1 MGMKRLLALALAL
14 CLCLSILPGAAWET
28 TSGTI
33 GESHVS
39 WSFDEASGRLTISGS
54 GGCEAFENAEDQP
67 WAALRTE
74 IREVWFYDQA
84 DLAIENLAY
93 WFTDCVN
100 LTLAEVPYTTSIIGE
115 AAFAGCPSL
124 VRILLYYNDEQAF
137 TIAPG
142 AFYTDTAAE
151 IGIYYP
157 AQCES
162 VSAKLAA
169 LDWEAENRTVTW
181 YDVYTAMA
189 IPYCYEGGNAHQGD
203 FFNKHWITSCK
214 YSVSCK
220 WCGAYLGEYEQHSY
234 VYGVCERCGKTNGSS
249 SGGGGGTSCSHTST
263 RMVYTPYSETQHS
276 YEKLCNSCGDSLGTG
291 KEAHVDDNQ
300 DNICD
305 RCAYEMTRFSV
316 TVPTS
321 LQIAMSPDG
330 DVTTA
335 DVGAIVNRSTGAV
348 KVSSLQVE
356 TVNGWTLVPYGTDM
370 AHQKVDAKVIGFS
383 IAGTQTQKTGTTES
397 LTLDSRWT
405 IPQDGSLALPYDAV
419 VSACSQPVREQV
431 ITLVFVLEW
440 A

>member
-1 MGMKRLLALALAL
+1 MKNKRILALALAL

-39 WSFDEASGRLTISGS
+39 WSFDETSGRLTISGS
-54 GGCEAFENAEDQP
+54 GGCEAFTSPEDQP
-67 WAALRTE
+67 WAALRDE

-100 LTLAEVPYTTSIIGE
+100 LTMAEVPYTTKMIGE
-115 AAFAGCPSL
+115 GAFAGCSSL
-124 VRILLYYNDEQAF
+124 VRLMLYYSSGEDF
-137 TIAPG
+137 TIDPG
-142 AFYTDTAAE
+142 AFRVEEVVETA
-151 IGIYYP
+151 ICYP
-157 AQCES
+157 SQNES
-162 VSAKLAA
+162 VGLALA
-169 LDWEAENRTVTW
+169 GYDWEAENRTVSW
-181 YDVYTAMA
+181 YDVYGAM
-189 IPYCYEGGNAHQGD
+189 PLLYCYEGGSAHQGD
-203 FFNKHWITSCK
+203 YFNKVWVDSCR
-214 YSVSCK
+214 YNIYCK
-220 WCGAYLGEYEQHSY
+220 WCGQYLSTQLSHTY
-234 VYGVCERCGKTNGSS
+234 VDGVCSKCGAKKGGSS
-249 SGGGGGTSCSHTST
+249 GGGTSCSHTSSRT
-263 RMVYTPYSETQHS
+263 TYTPYNETKHE
-276 YEKLCNSCGDSLGTG
+276 YKKVCNSCGDTLSTG

-321 LQIAMSPDG
+321 LQIAMGPDG
-330 DVTTA
+330 NVTTA
-335 DVGAIVNRSTGAV
+335 DVGAIVNRSTGDV
-348 KVSSLQVE
+348 KVSSLQVK

-370 AHQKVDAKVIGFS
+370 AHQKVDAKIIGFS
-383 IAGTQTQKTGTTES
+383 IAGTQTQKTGTSES

-419 VSACSQPVREQV
+419 VSACSQPVQEQV
-431 ITLVFVLEW
+431 MTLVFVLEW

>member
-14 CLCLSILPGAAWET
+14 CLCLGILPGAAWET

-39 WSFDEASGRLTISGS
+39 WSFDETSGRLTISGS
-54 GGCEAFENAEDQP
+54 GGCEAFESAEDQP
-67 WAALRTE
+67 WAALRDE

-100 LTLAEVPYTTSIIGE
+100 LTMAEVPYTTSVIGE
-115 AAFAGCPSL
+115 GAFAGCSSL
-124 VRILLYYNDEQAF
+124 VRLMLYYSSGEDF
-137 TIAPG
+137 TIDPG
-142 AFYTDTAAE
+142 AFRVDEVVETA
-151 IGIYYP
+151 ICYP
-157 AQCES
+157 SQNES
-162 VSAKLAA
+162 VGLALA
-169 LDWEAENRTVTW
+169 GYDWEAENRTVSW
-181 YDVYTAMA
+181 YDVYGAM
-189 IPYCYEGGNAHQGD
+189 PLLYCYEGGSAHQGD
-203 FFNKHWITSCK
+203 YFNKVWVDSCR
-214 YSVSCK
+214 YNIYCK
-220 WCGAYLGEYEQHSY
+220 WCGQYLSTQLSHTY
-234 VYGVCERCGKTNGSS
+234 VDGVCSKCGAKKGGSS
-249 SGGGGGTSCSHTST
+249 GGGTSCSHTSSRT
-263 RMVYTPYSETQHS
+263 TYTPYNETKHE
-276 YEKLCNSCGDSLGTG
+276 YKKVCNSCGDTLSTG

-321 LQIAMSPDG
+321 LQIAMSPEG

-348 KVSSLQVE
+348 KVSSLQVK

-370 AHQKVDAKVIGFS
+370 AHQKVDSKVIGFS
-383 IAGTQTQKTGTTES
+383 IAGTQTRKAGTTES

-431 ITLVFVLEW
+431 MTLVFILEW

>member
-14 CLCLSILPGAAWET
+14 CLCLGILPGAAWET

-39 WSFDEASGRLTISGS
+39 WSFDETSGRLTISGS
-54 GGCEAFENAEDQP
+54 GGCEAFESAEDQP
-67 WAALRTE
+67 WAALRDE

-100 LTLAEVPYTTSIIGE
+100 LTMAEVPYTTSVIGE
-115 AAFAGCPSL
+115 GAFAGCSSL
-124 VRILLYYNDEQAF
+124 VRLMLYYSSGEDF
-137 TIAPG
+137 TIDPG
-142 AFYTDTAAE
+142 AFRVDEVVETA
-151 IGIYYP
+151 ICYP
-157 AQCES
+157 SQNES
-162 VSAKLAA
+162 VGLALA
-169 LDWEAENRTVTW
+169 GYDWEAENRTVSW
-181 YDVYTAMA
+181 YDVYGAM
-189 IPYCYEGGNAHQGD
+189 PLLYCYEGGSAHQGD
-203 FFNKHWITSCK
+203 YFNKVWVDSCR
-214 YSVSCK
+214 YNIYCK
-220 WCGAYLGEYEQHSY
+220 WCGQYLSTQLSHTY
-234 VYGVCERCGKTNGSS
+234 VDGVCSKCGAKKGGSS
-249 SGGGGGTSCSHTST
+249 GGGTSCSHTSSRT
-263 RMVYTPYSETQHS
+263 TYTPYNETKHE
-276 YEKLCNSCGDSLGTG
+276 YKKVCNSCGDTLSTG

-330 DVTTA
+330 NITTA
-335 DVGAIVNRSTGAV
+335 DVGAIVNRSTRAV
-348 KVSSLQVE
+348 KVSSLQVK

-370 AHQKVDAKVIGFS
+370 AHQKVDAKIIGFS
-383 IAGTQTQKTGTTES
+383 IAGTQTRKTGTTES

-419 VSACSQPVREQV
+419 VSACSQPVQEQV
-431 ITLVFVLEW
+431 MTLVFVLEW

>member
-1 MGMKRLLALALAL
+1 MKYKRILALALAV

-39 WSFDEASGRLTISGS
+39 WSVDETSGRLTISGS
-54 GGCEAFENAEDQP
+54 GGCETFESAEDQP

-100 LTLAEVPYTTSIIGE
+100 LTMAEVPYTTSAIGE
-115 AAFAGCPSL
+115 AAFAGCSSL
-124 VRILLYYNDEQAF
+124 VRLMLYYSSDDF
-137 TIAPG
+137 TIDPE
-142 AFYTDTAAE
+142 AFRVDEVVETA
-151 IGIYYP
+151 ICYP
-157 AQCES
+157 SQNES
-162 VSAKLAA
+162 VGLALA
-169 LDWEAENRTVTW
+169 GYDWEAENRTVNW
-181 YDVYTAMA
+181 YDVYGAV
-189 IPYCYEGGNAHQGD
+189 PLLYCYEGGSAHQGD
-203 FFNKHWITSCK
+203 YFNKVWVDSCR
-214 YSVSCK
+214 YNIYCK
-220 WCGAYLGEYEQHSY
+220 WCSQYLGQYLSHSF
-234 VYGVCERCGKTNGSS
+234 VNGVCTKCGKTNGSS
-249 SGGGGGTSCSHTST
+249 GGGGDTSCSHTST

-276 YEKLCNSCGDSLGTG
+276 YEKKCSRCGDTLSTG

-321 LQIAMSPDG
+321 LQIAMGPDG

-348 KVSSLQVE
+348 KVSSLQVK

-370 AHQKVDAKVIGFS
+370 AHQKVDAKIIGFS

-419 VSACSQPVREQV
+419 VSACSQPVQEQV
-431 ITLVFVLEW
+431 MTLVFVLEW

>member
-1 MGMKRLLALALAL
+1 MKYKRILALVLAV

-39 WSFDEASGRLTISGS
+39 WSFDETSGRLTISGS
-54 GGCEAFENAEDQP
+54 GGCEVFESAEDQP
-67 WAALRTE
+67 WAALRDE
-74 IREVWFYDQA
+74 IQEVWFYDQA

-100 LTLAEVPYTTSIIGE
+100 LTMAEVPYTTSAIGE
-115 AAFAGCPSL
+115 AAFAGCSSL
-124 VRILLYYNDEQAF
+124 VRLMLYYSSDDF
-137 TIAPG
+137 TIDPG
-142 AFYTDTAAE
+142 AFRVDEVVETA
-151 IGIYYP
+151 ICYP
-157 AQCES
+157 SQNES
-162 VSAKLAA
+162 VGLALA
-169 LDWEAENRTVTW
+169 GYDWEAENRTVNW
-181 YDVYTAMA
+181 YDVYGAV
-189 IPYCYEGGNAHQGD
+189 PLLYCYEGGSAHQGD
-203 FFNKHWITSCK
+203 YFNKVWVDSCR
-214 YSVSCK
+214 YNIYCK
-220 WCGAYLGEYEQHSY
+220 WCSQYLGQYLSHSF
-234 VYGVCERCGKTNGSS
+234 VNGVCTKCGKTNGS

-276 YEKLCNSCGDSLGTG
+276 YEKKCNSCGDTLSTG

-348 KVSSLQVE
+348 KVSSLQIQA
-356 TVNGWTLVPYGTDM
+356 VNGWTLVPYGTDM
-370 AHQKVDAKVIGFS
+370 AHQKVDAKIIGFS
-383 IAGTQTQKTGTTES
+383 IAGTQTRKTGTTES

-419 VSACSQPVREQV
+419 VSACSQPVQEQV
-431 ITLVFVLEW
+431 VTLVFVLEW

>member
-1 MGMKRLLALALAL
+1 MKYKRILALALAV

-39 WSFDEASGRLTISGS
+39 WSVDETSGRLTISGS
-54 GGCEAFENAEDQP
+54 GGCETFESAEDQP

-100 LTLAEVPYTTSIIGE
+100 LTMAEVPYTTKIIGE
-115 AAFAGCPSL
+115 GAFAGCSSIARL
-124 VRILLYYNDEQAF
+124 MLYYSSGEDF
-137 TIAPG
+137 TIDPG
-142 AFYTDTAAE
+142 AFRVDGVVETA
-151 IGIYYP
+151 ICYP
-157 AQCES
+157 SQNES
-162 VSAKLAA
+162 VGLVLAGY
-169 LDWEAENRTVTW
+169 DWETENRSVSW
-181 YDVYTAMA
+181 YDVYGAV
-189 IPYCYEGGNAHQGD
+189 PLLYCYEGGSAHQGD
-203 FFNKHWITSCK
+203 YFNKVWVDSCR
-214 YSVSCK
+214 YNIYCK
-220 WCGAYLGEYEQHSY
+220 WCGQYLSTQLSHTY
-234 VYGVCERCGKTNGSS
+234 VDGVCSKCGAKKGGSS
-249 SGGGGGTSCSHTST
+249 GGGTSCSHTSSRT
-263 RMVYTPYSETQHS
+263 TYTPYNETKHE
-276 YEKLCNSCGDSLGTG
+276 YKKVCNSCGDTLSTG

-321 LQIAMSPDG
+321 LQIAMSPEG

-348 KVSSLQVE
+348 KVSSLQVK

-370 AHQKVDAKVIGFS
+370 AHQKVDSKVIGFS
-383 IAGTQTQKTGTTES
+383 IAGTQTRKAGTTES

-419 VSACSQPVREQV
+419 VSACSQPVQEQV
-431 ITLVFVLEW
+431 MTLVFILEW

>member
-28 TSGTI
+28 TSSTI

-39 WSFDEASGRLTISGS
+39 WSFDTRYLRVTISGS
-54 GGCEAFENAEDQP
+54 GGCEAFESAKDQP

-84 DLAIENLAY
+84 DLDIENLAY

-100 LTLAEVPYTTSIIGE
+100 LTMAEVPYTTKMIGE
-115 AAFAGCPSL
+115 GAFAGCSSL
-124 VRILLYYNDEQAF
+124 ERLMLYYSSGEDFA
-137 TIAPG
+137 IDPG
-142 AFYTDTAAE
+142 AFRVDEIVETA
-151 IGIYYP
+151 ICYP
-157 AQCES
+157 SQNES
-162 VSAKLAA
+162 VGLALA
-169 LDWEAENRTVTW
+169 GYDWEAENRSVSW
-181 YDVYTAMA
+181 YDVYGAV
-189 IPYCYEGGNAHQGD
+189 PLLYCYEGGSAHQGD
-203 FFNKHWITSCK
+203 YFNKVWVDSCR
-214 YSVSCK
+214 YNIYCK
-220 WCGAYLGEYEQHSY
+220 WCGQYLGQYLSHSF
-234 VYGVCERCGKTNGSS
+234 VNGVCTKCGKTNGSS
-249 SGGGGGTSCSHTST
+249 SGGGSTSCSHTST

-276 YEKLCNSCGDSLGTG
+276 YEKLCNSCGDSLSTG

-305 RCAYEMTRFSV
+305 RCAYEMTRFTV

-335 DVGAIVNRSTGAV
+335 DVGTIVNRSTGAV
-348 KVSSLQVE
+348 KVSSLQVK

-370 AHQKVDAKVIGFS
+370 AHQKVDAKIIGFS
-383 IAGTQTQKTGTTES
+383 IAGTQTRKTGTTEA

-419 VSACSQPVREQV
+419 VSACSQPVQEQV
-431 ITLVFVLEW
+431 MTLVFVLEW

>member
-14 CLCLSILPGAAWET
+14 CLCLGILPGAAWET

-39 WSFDEASGRLTISGS
+39 WSFDETSGRLTISGS
-54 GGCEAFENAEDQP
+54 GGCEAFESAEDQP
-67 WAALRTE
+67 WAALRDE

-100 LTLAEVPYTTSIIGE
+100 LTMAEVPYTTSVIGE
-115 AAFAGCPSL
+115 GAFAGCSSL
-124 VRILLYYNDEQAF
+124 VRLMLYYSSGEDF
-137 TIAPG
+137 TIDPG
-142 AFYTDTAAE
+142 AFRVDEVVETA
-151 IGIYYP
+151 ICYP
-157 AQCES
+157 SQNES
-162 VSAKLAA
+162 VGLALA
-169 LDWEAENRTVTW
+169 GYDWEAENRTVSW
-181 YDVYTAMA
+181 YDVYGAM
-189 IPYCYEGGNAHQGD
+189 PLLYCYEGGSAHQGD
-203 FFNKHWITSCK
+203 YFNKVWVDSCR
-214 YSVSCK
+214 YNIYCK
-220 WCGAYLGEYEQHSY
+220 WCGQYLSTQLSHTY
-234 VYGVCERCGKTNGSS
+234 VDGVCSKCGAKKGGSS
-249 SGGGGGTSCSHTST
+249 GGGTSCSHTSSRT
-263 RMVYTPYSETQHS
+263 TYTPYNETKHE
-276 YEKLCNSCGDSLGTG
+276 YKKVCNSCGDTLSTG

-330 DVTTA
+330 NITTA
-335 DVGAIVNRSTGAV
+335 DVGAIVNRSTRAV
-348 KVSSLQVE
+348 KVSSLQVK

-370 AHQKVDAKVIGFS
+370 AHQKVDAKIIGFS
-383 IAGTQTQKTGTTES
+383 IAGTRTQKTGTTES

-419 VSACSQPVREQV
+419 VSACSQPVQEQV
-431 ITLVFVLEW
+431 MTLVFVLEW

>member
-1 MGMKRLLALALAL
+1 MKYKRILALALAL

-39 WSFDEASGRLTISGS
+39 WSFDETSGRLTISGS
-54 GGCEAFENAEDQP
+54 GGCETFESAEDQP

-100 LTLAEVPYTTSIIGE
+100 LTMAEVPYTTSAIGE
-115 AAFAGCPSL
+115 AAFAGCSSL
-124 VRILLYYNDEQAF
+124 VRLMLYYSSDDF
-137 TIAPG
+137 TIDPG
-142 AFYTDTAAE
+142 AFRVDEVVETA
-151 IGIYYP
+151 ICYP
-157 AQCES
+157 SQNES
-162 VSAKLAA
+162 VGLALA
-169 LDWEAENRTVTW
+169 GYDWEAENRTVNW
-181 YDVYTAMA
+181 YDVYGAV
-189 IPYCYEGGNAHQGD
+189 PLLYCYEGGSAHQGD
-203 FFNKHWITSCK
+203 YFNKVWVDSCR
-214 YSVSCK
+214 YNIYCK
-220 WCGAYLGEYEQHSY
+220 WCSQYLGQYLSHSF
-234 VYGVCERCGKTNGSS
+234 VNGVCTKCGKTNGSS
-249 SGGGGGTSCSHTST
+249 GGGGDTSCSHTST

-276 YEKLCNSCGDSLGTG
+276 YEKKCSRCGDTLSTG

-348 KVSSLQVE
+348 KVSSLQVK

-370 AHQKVDAKVIGFS
+370 AHQKVDAKIIGFS

-419 VSACSQPVREQV
+419 VSACSQPVQEQV
-431 ITLVFVLEW
+431 VTLVFVLEW

>member
-1 MGMKRLLALALAL
+1 MKYKRILALVLAV

-39 WSFDEASGRLTISGS
+39 WSFDETSGRLTISGS
-54 GGCEAFENAEDQP
+54 GGCEAFTSPEDQP
-67 WAALRTE
+67 WAALRDE

-100 LTLAEVPYTTSIIGE
+100 LTMAEVPYTTKMIGE
-115 AAFAGCPSL
+115 GAFAGCSSL
-124 VRILLYYNDEQAF
+124 VRLMLYYSSGEDF
-137 TIAPG
+137 TIDPG
-142 AFYTDTAAE
+142 AFRVEEVVETA
-151 IGIYYP
+151 ICYP
-157 AQCES
+157 SQNES
-162 VSAKLAA
+162 VGLALA
-169 LDWEAENRTVTW
+169 GYDWEAENRTVSW
-181 YDVYTAMA
+181 YDVYGAV
-189 IPYCYEGGNAHQGD
+189 PLLYCYEGGSAHQGD
-203 FFNKHWITSCK
+203 YFNKVWVDSCR
-214 YSVSCK
+214 YNIYCK
-220 WCGAYLGEYEQHSY
+220 WCGQYLSTQLSHTY
-234 VYGVCERCGKTNGSS
+234 VDGVCSKCGAKKGGSS
-249 SGGGGGTSCSHTST
+249 GGGTSCSHTSSRT
-263 RMVYTPYSETQHS
+263 TYTPYNETKHE
-276 YEKLCNSCGDSLGTG
+276 YKKVCNSCGDTLSTG

-335 DVGAIVNRSTGAV
+335 DVGAIFNRSTGAV
-348 KVSSLQVE
+348 KVSSLQIQA
-356 TVNGWTLVPYGTDM
+356 VNGWTLVPYGTDM
-370 AHQKVDAKVIGFS
+370 AHQKVDAKIIGFS
-383 IAGTQTQKTGTTES
+383 IAGTQTQKTGTSES

-419 VSACSQPVREQV
+419 VSACSQPVQEQV
-431 ITLVFVLEW
+431 MTLVFVLEW

>member
-1 MGMKRLLALALAL
+1 MKYKRILALALAV

-39 WSFDEASGRLTISGS
+39 WSVDETSGRLTISGS
-54 GGCEAFENAEDQP
+54 GGCETFESAEDQP

-100 LTLAEVPYTTSIIGE
+100 LTMAEVPYTTSAIGE
-115 AAFAGCPSL
+115 AAFAGCSSL
-124 VRILLYYNDEQAF
+124 VRLMLYYSSDDF
-137 TIAPG
+137 TIDPE
-142 AFYTDTAAE
+142 AFRVDEVVETA
-151 IGIYYP
+151 ICYP
-157 AQCES
+157 SQNES
-162 VSAKLAA
+162 VGLALA
-169 LDWEAENRTVTW
+169 GYDWEAENRTVNW
-181 YDVYTAMA
+181 YDVYGAV
-189 IPYCYEGGNAHQGD
+189 PLLYCYEGGSAHQGD
-203 FFNKHWITSCK
+203 YFNKVWVDSCR
-214 YSVSCK
+214 YNIYCK
-220 WCGAYLGEYEQHSY
+220 WCSQYLGQYLSHSF
-234 VYGVCERCGKTNGSS
+234 VNGVCTKCGKTNGSS
-249 SGGGGGTSCSHTST
+249 GGGGDTSCSHTST

-276 YEKLCNSCGDSLGTG
+276 YEKKCSRCGDTLSTG

-348 KVSSLQVE
+348 KVSSLQVK

-370 AHQKVDAKVIGFS
+370 AHQKVDAKIIGFS

-419 VSACSQPVREQV
+419 VSACSQPVQEQV
-431 ITLVFVLEW
+431 MTLVFVLEW

>member
-1 MGMKRLLALALAL
+1 MGMKRLLALAVAL

-39 WSFDEASGRLTISGS
+39 WNFDETSGRLTISGS
-54 GGCEAFENAEDQP
+54 GGCEAFTSPEDQP
-67 WAALRTE
+67 WAALRGE

-100 LTLAEVPYTTSIIGE
+100 LTMAEVPYTTKIIGE
-115 AAFAGCPSL
+115 GAFAGCSSIARL
-124 VRILLYYNDEQAF
+124 MLYYSSGEDF
-137 TIAPG
+137 TIDPG
-142 AFYTDTAAE
+142 AFRVDGVVETA
-151 IGIYYP
+151 ICYP
-157 AQCES
+157 SQNES
-162 VSAKLAA
+162 VGLVLAGY
-169 LDWEAENRTVTW
+169 DWETENRSVSW
-181 YDVYTAMA
+181 YDVYGAV
-189 IPYCYEGGNAHQGD
+189 PLLYCYEGGSAHQGD
-203 FFNKHWITSCK
+203 YFNKVWVDSCR
-214 YSVSCK
+214 YNIYCK
-220 WCGAYLGEYEQHSY
+220 WCGQYLSTQLSHTY
-234 VYGVCERCGKTNGSS
+234 VDGVCSKCGAKKGGSS
-249 SGGGGGTSCSHTST
+249 GGGTSCSHTSSRT
-263 RMVYTPYSETQHS
+263 TYTPYNETKHE
-276 YEKLCNSCGDSLGTG
+276 YKKVCNSCGDTLSTG

-321 LQIAMSPDG
+321 LQIAMSPEG

-348 KVSSLQVE
+348 KVSSLQVK

-370 AHQKVDAKVIGFS
+370 AHQKVDSKVIGFS
-383 IAGTQTQKTGTTES
+383 IAGTQTRKAGTTES

-419 VSACSQPVREQV
+419 VSACSQPVQEQV
-431 ITLVFVLEW
+431 MTLVFVLEW

>member
-1 MGMKRLLALALAL
+1 MGMKRLLALAVAL

-39 WSFDEASGRLTISGS
+39 WNFDETSGRLTISGS
-54 GGCEAFENAEDQP
+54 GGCEAFTSPEDQP
-67 WAALRTE
+67 WAALRGE

-100 LTLAEVPYTTSIIGE
+100 LTMAEVPYTTKIIGE
-115 AAFAGCPSL
+115 GAFAGCSSIARL
-124 VRILLYYNDEQAF
+124 MLYYSSGEDF
-137 TIAPG
+137 TIDPG
-142 AFYTDTAAE
+142 AFRVDGVVETA
-151 IGIYYP
+151 ICYP
-157 AQCES
+157 SQNES
-162 VSAKLAA
+162 VGLVLAGY
-169 LDWEAENRTVTW
+169 DWETENRSVSW
-181 YDVYTAMA
+181 YDVYGAV
-189 IPYCYEGGNAHQGD
+189 PLLYCYEGGSAHQGD
-203 FFNKHWITSCK
+203 YFNKVWVDSCR
-214 YSVSCK
+214 YNIYCK
-220 WCGAYLGEYEQHSY
+220 WCGQYLSTQLSHTY
-234 VYGVCERCGKTNGSS
+234 VDGVCSKCGAKKGGSS
-249 SGGGGGTSCSHTST
+249 GGGTSCSHTSSRT
-263 RMVYTPYSETQHS
+263 TYTPYNETKHE
-276 YEKLCNSCGDSLGTG
+276 YKKVCNSCGDTLSTG

-321 LQIAMSPDG
+321 LQIAMSPEG

-348 KVSSLQVE
+348 KVSSLQVK

-370 AHQKVDAKVIGFS
+370 AHQKVDSKVIGFS
-383 IAGTQTQKTGTTES
+383 IAGTQTRKAGTTES

-431 ITLVFVLEW
+431 MTLVFILEW

>member
-1 MGMKRLLALALAL
+1 MKYKRILALALAV

-39 WSFDEASGRLTISGS
+39 WSVDETSGRLTISGS
-54 GGCEAFENAEDQP
+54 GGCETFESAEDQP

-100 LTLAEVPYTTSIIGE
+100 LTMAEVPYTTSAIGE
-115 AAFAGCPSL
+115 AAFAGCSSL
-124 VRILLYYNDEQAF
+124 VRLMLYYSSDDF
-137 TIAPG
+137 TIDPG
-142 AFYTDTAAE
+142 AFRVDEVVETA
-151 IGIYYP
+151 ICYP
-157 AQCES
+157 SQNES
-162 VSAKLAA
+162 VGLALA
-169 LDWEAENRTVTW
+169 GYDWEAENRTVNW
-181 YDVYTAMA
+181 YDVYGAV
-189 IPYCYEGGNAHQGD
+189 PLLYCYEGGSAHQGD
-203 FFNKHWITSCK
+203 YFNKVWVDSCR
-214 YSVSCK
+214 YNIYCK
-220 WCGAYLGEYEQHSY
+220 WCSQYLGQYLSHSF
-234 VYGVCERCGKTNGSS
+234 VNGVCTKCGKTNGSS
-249 SGGGGGTSCSHTST
+249 GGGGDTSCSHTST

-276 YEKLCNSCGDSLGTG
+276 YEKKCSRCGDTLSTG

-348 KVSSLQVE
+348 KVSSLQVK

-370 AHQKVDAKVIGFS
+370 AHQKVDAKIIGFS
-383 IAGTQTQKTGTTES
+383 IAGTQTQKTGTSES

-405 IPQDGSLALPYDAV
+405 IPRDGRLALPYDAV
-419 VSACSQPVREQV
+419 VSACSQPVQEQV
-431 ITLVFVLEW
+431 MTLVFVLEW

>member
-39 WSFDEASGRLTISGS
+39 WSFDETSGRLTISGS
-54 GGCEAFENAEDQP
+54 GGCEVFTSPEDQP
-67 WAALRTE
+67 WAALRDE

-100 LTLAEVPYTTSIIGE
+100 LTMAEVPYTTKMIGE
-115 AAFAGCPSL
+115 GAFAGCSSL
-124 VRILLYYNDEQAF
+124 VRLMLYYSSGEDF
-137 TIAPG
+137 TIDPG
-142 AFYTDTAAE
+142 AFRVEEVVETA
-151 IGIYYP
+151 ICYP
-157 AQCES
+157 SQNES
-162 VSAKLAA
+162 VGLALA
-169 LDWEAENRTVTW
+169 GHDWEAENRTASW
-181 YDVYTAMA
+181 YDVYGAM
-189 IPYCYEGGNAHQGD
+189 PLLYCYEGGSAHQGD
-203 FFNKHWITSCK
+203 YFNKVWVDSCR
-214 YSVSCK
+214 YNIYCK
-220 WCGAYLGEYEQHSY
+220 WCSQYLGQYLSHSF
-234 VYGVCERCGKTNGSS
+234 VNGVCTKCGKTNGSS
-249 SGGGGGTSCSHTST
+249 GGGSTSCSHTST

-276 YEKLCNSCGDSLGTG
+276 YEKKCSRCGDTLSTG

-348 KVSSLQVE
+348 KVSSLQIQA
-356 TVNGWTLVPYGTDM
+356 VNGWTLVPYGTDM
-370 AHQKVDAKVIGFS
+370 AHQKVDAKIIGFS
-383 IAGTQTQKTGTTES
+383 IAGTQTRKTGTTES

-419 VSACSQPVREQV
+419 VSACSQPVQEQV
-431 ITLVFVLEW
+431 MTLVFVLEW

>member
-1 MGMKRLLALALAL
+1 MKYKRILALALAV

-39 WSFDEASGRLTISGS
+39 WSVDETSGRLTISGS
-54 GGCEAFENAEDQP
+54 GGCETFESAEDQP

-100 LTLAEVPYTTSIIGE
+100 LTMAEVPYTTSAIGE
-115 AAFAGCPSL
+115 AAFAGCSSL
-124 VRILLYYNDEQAF
+124 VRLMLYYSSDDF
-137 TIAPG
+137 TIDPG
-142 AFYTDTAAE
+142 AFRVDEVVETA
-151 IGIYYP
+151 ICYP
-157 AQCES
+157 SQNES
-162 VSAKLAA
+162 VGLALA
-169 LDWEAENRTVTW
+169 GYDWEAENRTVNW
-181 YDVYTAMA
+181 YDVYGAV
-189 IPYCYEGGNAHQGD
+189 PLLYCYEGGSAHQGD
-203 FFNKHWITSCK
+203 YFNKVWVDSCR
-214 YSVSCK
+214 YNIYCK
-220 WCGAYLGEYEQHSY
+220 WCSQYLGQYLSHSF
-234 VYGVCERCGKTNGSS
+234 VNGVCTKCGKTNGSS
-249 SGGGGGTSCSHTST
+249 GGGGDTSCSHTST

-276 YEKLCNSCGDSLGTG
+276 YEKKCSRCGDTLSTG

-348 KVSSLQVE
+348 KVSSLQVK

-370 AHQKVDAKVIGFS
+370 AHQKVDAKIIGFS

-419 VSACSQPVREQV
+419 VSACSQPVQEQV
-431 ITLVFVLEW
+431 VTLVFVLEW

>member
-1 MGMKRLLALALAL
+1 MKYKRILALALAL

-39 WSFDEASGRLTISGS
+39 WSFDETSGRLTISGS
-54 GGCEAFENAEDQP
+54 GGCEVFTRPEDQP

-100 LTLAEVPYTTSIIGE
+100 LTMAEVPYTTKMIGE
-115 AAFAGCPSL
+115 GAFAGCSSL
-124 VRILLYYNDEQAF
+124 VRLMLYYSSDDF
-137 TIAPG
+137 TIDPE
-142 AFYTDTAAE
+142 AFRVDEVVETA
-151 IGIYYP
+151 ICYP
-157 AQCES
+157 SQNES
-162 VSAKLAA
+162 VGLALA
-169 LDWEAENRTVTW
+169 GYDWEAENRTVNW
-181 YDVYTAMA
+181 YDVYGAV
-189 IPYCYEGGNAHQGD
+189 PLLYCYEGGSAHQGD
-203 FFNKHWITSCK
+203 YFNKVWVDSCR
-214 YSVSCK
+214 YNIYCK
-220 WCGAYLGEYEQHSY
+220 WCSQYLGQYLSHSF
-234 VYGVCERCGKTNGSS
+234 VNGVCTKCGKTNGSS
-249 SGGGGGTSCSHTST
+249 GGGGDTSCSHTST

-276 YEKLCNSCGDSLGTG
+276 YEKKCSRCGDTLSTG

-321 LQIAMSPDG
+321 LQIAMGPDG

-348 KVSSLQVE
+348 KVSSLQVK

-383 IAGTQTQKTGTTES
+383 IAGTQTRKTGATES

-419 VSACSQPVREQV
+419 VSACSQPVQEQV
-431 ITLVFVLEW
+431 MTLVFVLEW

>member
-1 MGMKRLLALALAL
+1 MKYKRILALVLAV

-39 WSFDEASGRLTISGS
+39 WNFDETSGRLTISGS
-54 GGCEAFENAEDQP
+54 GGCEAFTSPEDQP
-67 WAALRTE
+67 WAALRGE

-100 LTLAEVPYTTSIIGE
+100 LTMAEVPYTTKIIGE
-115 AAFAGCPSL
+115 GAFAGCSSIARL
-124 VRILLYYNDEQAF
+124 MLYYSSGEDF
-137 TIAPG
+137 TIDPG
-142 AFYTDTAAE
+142 AFRVDGVVETA
-151 IGIYYP
+151 ICYP
-157 AQCES
+157 SQNES
-162 VSAKLAA
+162 VGLVLAGY
-169 LDWEAENRTVTW
+169 DWETENRSVSW
-181 YDVYTAMA
+181 YDVYGAV
-189 IPYCYEGGNAHQGD
+189 PLLYCYEGGSAHQGD
-203 FFNKHWITSCK
+203 YFNKVWVDSCR
-214 YSVSCK
+214 YNIYCK
-220 WCGAYLGEYEQHSY
+220 WCGQYLSTQLSHTY
-234 VYGVCERCGKTNGSS
+234 VDGVCSKCGAKKGGSS
-249 SGGGGGTSCSHTST
+249 GGGTSCSHTSSRT
-263 RMVYTPYSETQHS
+263 TYTPYNETKHE
-276 YEKLCNSCGDSLGTG
+276 YKKVCNSCGDTLSTG

-321 LQIAMSPDG
+321 LQIAMSPEG

-348 KVSSLQVE
+348 KVSSLQVK

-370 AHQKVDAKVIGFS
+370 AHQKVDSKVIGFS
-383 IAGTQTQKTGTTES
+383 IAGTQTRKAGTTES

-419 VSACSQPVREQV
+419 VSACSQPVQEQV
-431 ITLVFVLEW
+431 MTLVFVLEW

>member
-1 MGMKRLLALALAL
+1 MSMKRLLALALAL

-39 WSFDEASGRLTISGS
+39 WSFDETSGRLTISGS
-54 GGCEAFENAEDQP
+54 GGCEAFESAEDQP

-100 LTLAEVPYTTSIIGE
+100 LTMAEVPYTTKMIGE
-115 AAFAGCPSL
+115 GAFAGCSSL
-124 VRILLYYNDEQAF
+124 VRLMLYYSSSEDF
-137 TIAPG
+137 TIDPG
-142 AFYTDTAAE
+142 AFRVDEVVETA
-151 IGIYYP
+151 ICYP
-157 AQCES
+157 SQNES
-162 VSAKLAA
+162 VGLALA
-169 LDWEAENRTVTW
+169 GYDWEAENRSVSW
-181 YDVYTAMA
+181 YDVYGAV
-189 IPYCYEGGNAHQGD
+189 PLLYCYEGGSAHQGD
-203 FFNKHWITSCK
+203 YFNKVWVDSCR
-214 YSVSCK
+214 YNIYCK
-220 WCGAYLGEYEQHSY
+220 WCGQYLGQYLSHSF
-234 VYGVCERCGKTNGSS
+234 VNGVCTKCGKTNGSS
-249 SGGGGGTSCSHTST
+249 SGGGSTSCSHTST

-276 YEKLCNSCGDSLGTG
+276 YEKKCSSCGDTLSTG

-348 KVSSLQVE
+348 KVSSLQIQA
-356 TVNGWTLVPYGTDM
+356 VNGWTLVPYGTDM
-370 AHQKVDAKVIGFS
+370 AHQKVDSKVIGFS
-383 IAGTQTQKTGTTES
+383 IAGTQTRKTGTTES

-405 IPQDGSLALPYDAV
+405 IPEDGSLALPYDAV
-419 VSACSQPVREQV
+419 VSACSQPVQEQV
-431 ITLVFVLEW
+431 MTLVFVLEW

>member
-1 MGMKRLLALALAL
+1 MKYKRILALALAL
-14 CLCLSILPGAAWET
+14 CLCLSVLPGAAWET

-39 WSFDEASGRLTISGS
+39 WSFDETSGRLTISGS
-54 GGCEAFENAEDQP
+54 GGCEAFESAEDQP

-100 LTLAEVPYTTSIIGE
+100 LTMAEVPYTTKMIGE
-115 AAFAGCPSL
+115 GAFAGCSSL
-124 VRILLYYNDEQAF
+124 VRLMLYYSSSEDF
-137 TIAPG
+137 TIDPG
-142 AFYTDTAAE
+142 AFRVDEVVETA
-151 IGIYYP
+151 ICYP
-157 AQCES
+157 SQNES
-162 VSAKLAA
+162 VGLALA
-169 LDWEAENRTVTW
+169 GYDWEAENRSVSW
-181 YDVYTAMA
+181 YDVYGAV
-189 IPYCYEGGNAHQGD
+189 PLLYCYEGGSAHQGD
-203 FFNKHWITSCK
+203 YFNKVWVDSCR
-214 YSVSCK
+214 YNIYCK
-220 WCGAYLGEYEQHSY
+220 WCGQYLGQYLSHSF
-234 VYGVCERCGKTNGSS
+234 VNGVCTKCGKTNGSS
-249 SGGGGGTSCSHTST
+249 SGGGSTSCSHTST

-276 YEKLCNSCGDSLGTG
+276 YEKKCSSCGDTLSTG

-348 KVSSLQVE
+348 KVSSLQIQA
-356 TVNGWTLVPYGTDM
+356 VNGWTLVPYGTDM
-370 AHQKVDAKVIGFS
+370 AHQKVDSKVIGFS
-383 IAGTQTQKTGTTES
+383 IAGTQTRKTGTTES

-405 IPQDGSLALPYDAV
+405 IPEDGSLALPYDAV
-419 VSACSQPVREQV
+419 VSACSQPVQEQV
-431 ITLVFVLEW
+431 MTLVFVLEW

>member
-1 MGMKRLLALALAL
+1 MKYKRILALALAV

-39 WSFDEASGRLTISGS
+39 WSVDETSGRLTISGS
-54 GGCEAFENAEDQP
+54 GGCETFESAEDQP

-100 LTLAEVPYTTSIIGE
+100 LTMAEVPYTTSAIGE
-115 AAFAGCPSL
+115 AAFAGCSSL
-124 VRILLYYNDEQAF
+124 VRLMLYYSSDDF
-137 TIAPG
+137 TIDPG
-142 AFYTDTAAE
+142 AFRVDEVVETA
-151 IGIYYP
+151 ICYP
-157 AQCES
+157 SQNES
-162 VSAKLAA
+162 VGLALA
-169 LDWEAENRTVTW
+169 GYDWEAENRTVNW
-181 YDVYTAMA
+181 YDVYGAV
-189 IPYCYEGGNAHQGD
+189 PLLYCYEGGSAHQGD
-203 FFNKHWITSCK
+203 YFNKVWVDSCR
-214 YSVSCK
+214 YNIYCK
-220 WCGAYLGEYEQHSY
+220 WCSQYLGQYLSHSF
-234 VYGVCERCGKTNGSS
+234 VNGVCTKCGKTNGSS
-249 SGGGGGTSCSHTST
+249 GGGGDTSCSHTST

-276 YEKLCNSCGDSLGTG
+276 YEKKCSRCGDTLSTG

-348 KVSSLQVE
+348 KVSSLQVK

-370 AHQKVDAKVIGFS
+370 AHQKVDAKIIGFS
-383 IAGTQTQKTGTTES
+383 IAGTQTRKTGTTES

-419 VSACSQPVREQV
+419 VSACSQPVQEQV
-431 ITLVFVLEW
+431 MTLVFVLEW

>member
-39 WSFDEASGRLTISGS
+39 WSFDETSGRLTISGS
-54 GGCEAFENAEDQP
+54 GGCEAFESAEDQP
-67 WAALRTE
+67 WAALRDE

-100 LTLAEVPYTTSIIGE
+100 LTMAEVPYTTSVIGE
-115 AAFAGCPSL
+115 GAFAGCSSL
-124 VRILLYYNDEQAF
+124 VRLMLYYSSGEDF
-137 TIAPG
+137 TIDPG
-142 AFYTDTAAE
+142 AFRVDEVVETA
-151 IGIYYP
+151 ICYP
-157 AQCES
+157 SQNES
-162 VSAKLAA
+162 VGLALA
-169 LDWEAENRTVTW
+169 GYDWEAENRTVSW
-181 YDVYTAMA
+181 YDVYGAM
-189 IPYCYEGGNAHQGD
+189 PLLYCYEGGSAHQGD
-203 FFNKHWITSCK
+203 YFNKVWVDSCR
-214 YSVSCK
+214 YNIYCK
-220 WCGAYLGEYEQHSY
+220 WCGQYLSTQLSHTY
-234 VYGVCERCGKTNGSS
+234 VDGVCSKCGAKKGGSS
-249 SGGGGGTSCSHTST
+249 GGGTSCSHTSSRT
-263 RMVYTPYSETQHS
+263 TYTPYNETKHE
-276 YEKLCNSCGDSLGTG
+276 YKKVCNSCGDTLSTG

-321 LQIAMSPDG
+321 LQIAMGPDG
-330 DVTTA
+330 NVTTA
-335 DVGAIVNRSTGAV
+335 DVGAIVNRSTGDV
-348 KVSSLQVE
+348 KVSSLQVK

-370 AHQKVDAKVIGFS
+370 AHQKVDAKIIGFS

-419 VSACSQPVREQV
+419 VSACSQPVQEQV
-431 ITLVFVLEW
+431 MTLVFVLEW

>member
-1 MGMKRLLALALAL
+1 MGMKRLLALAVAL

-39 WSFDEASGRLTISGS
+39 WSFDETSGRLTISGS
-54 GGCEAFENAEDQP
+54 GGCETFESAEDQP

-100 LTLAEVPYTTSIIGE
+100 LTMAEVPYTTSAIGE
-115 AAFAGCPSL
+115 AAFAGCSSL
-124 VRILLYYNDEQAF
+124 VRLMLYYSSDDF
-137 TIAPG
+137 TIDPE
-142 AFYTDTAAE
+142 AFRVDEVVETA
-151 IGIYYP
+151 ICYP
-157 AQCES
+157 SQNES
-162 VSAKLAA
+162 VGLALA
-169 LDWEAENRTVTW
+169 GYDWEAENRTVNW
-181 YDVYTAMA
+181 YDVYGAV
-189 IPYCYEGGNAHQGD
+189 PLLYCYEGGSAHQGD
-203 FFNKHWITSCK
+203 YFNKVWVDSCR
-214 YSVSCK
+214 YNIYCK
-220 WCGAYLGEYEQHSY
+220 WCSQYLGQYLSHSF
-234 VYGVCERCGKTNGSS
+234 VNGVCTKCGKTNGSS
-249 SGGGGGTSCSHTST
+249 GGGGDTSCSHTST

-276 YEKLCNSCGDSLGTG
+276 YEKKCSRCGDTLSTG

-321 LQIAMSPDG
+321 LQIAMGPDG

-348 KVSSLQVE
+348 KVSSLQVK

-370 AHQKVDAKVIGFS
+370 AHQKVDAKIIGFS

-419 VSACSQPVREQV
+419 VSACSQPVQEQV
-431 ITLVFVLEW
+431 MTLVFVLEW